1 MYWIKYMRMKEKW
14 WIQST
19 KLEIWYSVGIL
30 LLVEFFNFM
39 MNWIELTLIH
49 LWMISNYDKMMEWS
63 CTSELNWMMMFE
75 VSMYLHECMS
85 EWYEFDIKVRLWGI

>member
-1 MYWIKYMRMKEKW
+1 MKEKW

-49 LWMISNYDKMMEWS
+49 LWMISNDDKMME
-63 CTSELNWMMMFE
+63 
-75 VSMYLHECMS
+75 
-85 EWYEFDIKVRLWGI
+85 

>member
-1 MYWIKYMRMKEKW
+1 MKEKW

-49 LWMISNYDKMMEWS
+49 LWMISNDDKMMEWS

-75 VSMYLHECMS
+75 VSMYLHECLS